1 MHLSEKKIQFMRQ
14 NLPIFFSGAV
24 VTSLG
29 LDKVKCLIV
38 SDALV
43 KKDLEMSSKINF
55 FYSINASLE
64 FTSNLPR
71 LVEVEGDKYDS
82 SILPLDMKDSMIGWT
97 LQPPNFLLFL
107 ASSYHGTFS
116 AYSTPGDDRY
126 RVFPYYW
133 FRSHEVDSVYE
144 YTTFDQIILLLDIW
158 DLEIRRPT
166 FGSKTLN
173 VRRLW

>member
-82 SILPLDMKDSMIGWT
+82 SILPLDMKDSMIG
-97 LQPPNFLLFL
+97 
-107 ASSYHGTFS
+107 
-116 AYSTPGDDRY
+116 
-126 RVFPYYW
+126 
-133 FRSHEVDSVYE
+133 
-144 YTTFDQIILLLDIW
+144 
-158 DLEIRRPT
+158 
-166 FGSKTLN
+166 
-173 VRRLW
+173 